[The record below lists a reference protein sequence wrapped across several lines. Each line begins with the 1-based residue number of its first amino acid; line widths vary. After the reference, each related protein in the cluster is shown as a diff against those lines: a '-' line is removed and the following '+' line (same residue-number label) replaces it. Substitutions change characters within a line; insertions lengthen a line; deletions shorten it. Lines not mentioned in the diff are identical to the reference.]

1 MDIEF
6 ISWNKNSEVILKKK
20 NLSLVTV
27 TNDKFNLKIFLTFF
41 LSSEVRTGFIL
52 NPIHGSLIH

>member
-1 MDIEF
+1 MEYTF
-6 ISWNKNSEVILKKK
+6 LSWNKNSQVILKKK

-41 LSSEVRTGFIL
+41 LSSEVRIDSIL
-52 NPIHGSLIH
+52 SRIHGSLIH